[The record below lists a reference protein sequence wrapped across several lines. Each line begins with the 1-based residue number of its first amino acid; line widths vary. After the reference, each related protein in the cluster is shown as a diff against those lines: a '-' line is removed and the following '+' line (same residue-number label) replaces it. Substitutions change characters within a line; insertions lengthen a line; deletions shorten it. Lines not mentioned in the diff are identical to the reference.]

1 MDEPSDAGPTAAGS
15 SDAGPTDAGPTDAG
29 DPGTGPSGTERPEH
43 SRGDSAAHRADEAE
57 RDELLATLLRLDEDA
72 AAGDLDAEE
81 ADAVRDDLTLRLAAV
96 LRRLDAPARPAQRSR
111 RSEAST
117 GTDEDGTQRAEVPL
131 WRRRGNLAVVA
142 TLVIVAVVGGVLV
155 AQSAGTRAPGGA
167 ISGATGFSERLDACR
182 TLRAD
187 SGAEID
193 CYEQLVEERPDDIE
207 ALTYSGWA
215 LARAGRTDEA
225 TARFDRVVKVDPS
238 YPDVRVFRA
247 SVALRSGDAEAAQD
261 ELDAFWASDPPPGM
275 VTILRDQNLESA
287 VAEANLPDNVRRCW
301 KTVDDAAS
309 AAATTTT
316 PGQDLPDLES
326 ALGLT
331 DGLKCFDDLIEANP
345 DDVVALTT
353 QGLVFTALG
362 QGVFYDRAVQRLNA
376 ALKIDPEEP
385 TALLLSAGIAN
396 AQDRPELAIKL
407 LDRFDEVG
415 ERPSGLL
422 PPEVTADAIR
432 QVAEGRLDAGP
443 SPTSTTQP
451 ESGPSPT
458 TAGGSNPDGG

>member
-1 MDEPSDAGPTAAGS
+1 MRMEPN
-15 SDAGPTDAGPTDAG
+15 
-29 DPGTGPSGTERPEH
+29 
-43 SRGDSAAHRADEAE
+43 
-57 RDELLATLLRLDEDA
+57 
-72 AAGDLDAEE
+72 
-81 ADAVRDDLTLRLAAV
+81 
-96 LRRLDAPARPAQRSR
+96 
-111 RSEAST
+111 
-117 GTDEDGTQRAEVPL
+117 AEVPL

-225 TARFDRVVKVDPS
+225 TDRFDRVVKVDPS

-247 SVALRSGDAEAAQD
+247 SVALRSGDPEAAQD

-316 PGQDLPDLES
+316 PARTCPTL
-326 ALGLT
+326 
-331 DGLKCFDDLIEANP
+331 
-345 DDVVALTT
+345 
-353 QGLVFTALG
+353 
-362 QGVFYDRAVQRLNA
+362 RAPWA
-376 ALKIDPEEP
+376 SP
-385 TALLLSAGIAN
+385 TA
-396 AQDRPELAIKL
+396 
-407 LDRFDEVG
+407 
-415 ERPSGLL
+415 
-422 PPEVTADAIR
+422 
-432 QVAEGRLDAGP
+432 
-443 SPTSTTQP
+443 
-451 ESGPSPT
+451 
-458 TAGGSNPDGG
+458 